1 MQLLI
6 KGAKRRSFNR
16 CLKHARGSRLLYARS
31 MTDSMDST
39 LVVLCTVP
47 SAEVGTQLGRGLVE
61 EQLAACVNIIP
72 AVRSIYRWQGA
83 VHDDAEAQLLIKTR
97 ASRFEALLA
106 WIRSHH
112 PYEEPEVIALPIAQ
126 GSPSYLAWIAQQTQP
141 R

>member
-1 MQLLI
+1 
-6 KGAKRRSFNR
+6 
-16 CLKHARGSRLLYARS
+16 
-31 MTDSMDST
+31 MTDSTESF

-47 SAEVGTQLGRGLVE
+47 SAEVGAQLGRDMVE
-61 EQLAACVNIIP
+61 AQLAACVNIMP
-72 AVRSIYRWQGA
+72 AVRSIYRWQDA
-83 VHDDAEAQLLIKTR
+83 VHDDSEAQLLIKTR

-126 GSPSYLAWIAQQTQP
+126 GSPSYLAWITAQTQP